1 MDELL
6 ETADFVSA
14 HVPLIQETENMFDKS
29 TYESMK
35 RYTYF
40 VNVSRG
46 GLVVED
52 DLAWAIEN
60 DQIAGT
66 ALDVHRNEPL
76 DSFNG
81 DNPEFESPLLE
92 YEEVIMTPHVAW
104 YSKEAADEKHR
115 TVATDVRRVLERRE
129 PENAVNDPNDAID
142 R

>member
-35 RYTYF
+35 RSTYF
-40 VNVSRG
+40 VNVSRC
-46 GLVVED
+46 GLGVED

-81 DNPEFESPLLE
+81 DNPEFESPLSE
-92 YEEVIMTPHVAW
+92 YDEEIMTSHVAW
-104 YSKEAADEKHR
+104 YSEEANEERSWRAAESIR
-115 TVATDVRRVLERRE
+115 AVLSGSE
-129 PENAVNDPNDAID
+129 PGNTVNDPE
-142 R
+142 